1 MPASDESIGAK
12 RSRSTFAI
20 VGHARRSGA
29 RPEGAM
35 RNTTRRHLQSS
46 GYLKIEPV
54 GVRVDIHSGQAV
66 DFVRIENISR
76 RFIPAPPA

>member
-35 RNTTRRHLQSS
+35 RNTARRHPQSL

-54 GVRVDIHSGQAV
+54 GVRVDIHLRQTI
-66 DFVRIENISR
+66 DFARSQK
-76 RFIPAPPA
+76 